1 MRGNLLNKSAIM
13 YRWQS
18 GPLHRIANPKNRQF
32 KSDPI
37 LQILKENIVAHKQQG
52 ILTRSPQ
59 WWKHLRDWKRVFWK
73 SERQAQKRDVNK
85 GE

>member
-37 LQILKENIVAHKQQG
+37 LQVF
-52 ILTRSPQ
+52 LTKGNDMKRSG
-59 WWKHLRDWKRVFWK
+59 KR
-73 SERQAQKRDVNK
+73 
-85 GE
+85 